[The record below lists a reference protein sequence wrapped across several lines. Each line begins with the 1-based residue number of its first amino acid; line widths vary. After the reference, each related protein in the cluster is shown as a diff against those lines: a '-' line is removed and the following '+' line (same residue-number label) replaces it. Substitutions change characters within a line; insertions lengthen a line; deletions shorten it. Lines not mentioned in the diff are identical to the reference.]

1 MSSDSVD
8 PVSCGDRSVEFFDRQ
23 FQRQIREGETALNPF
38 EEIALPYLRGRVL
51 DFGCGMGNLA
61 IAAARR
67 GCIVT
72 ALDASATAIA
82 HLRQRAELESL
93 AIDAQQSD
101 LRGHRVTEEFDAIVS
116 IGLLMFFDCATAYRC
131 LANLQEQVRGGGV
144 SVVNAL
150 IEGTTYLDMFS
161 PAGHCLFPRAEL
173 ERRFAGWDIVH
184 SGQRDF
190 PVAPDKVK
198 SFATVIAQKPVAT
211 LNPAS
216 RGTNI

>member
-1 MSSDSVD
+1 MSSDRIGTT
-8 PVSCGDRSVEFFDRQ
+8 SCGDQSVEFFDRQ
-23 FQRQIREGETALNPF
+23 FQRQIREGETALNPL
-38 EEIALPYLRGRVL
+38 EEVALPHLHGHVL

-61 IAAARR
+61 VAAARR

-82 HLRQRAELESL
+82 HLRQRAGQELL
-93 AIDAQQSD
+93 AIDAKQAD

-131 LANLQEQVRGGGV
+131 LENLQAQVRGGGV
-144 SVVNAL
+144 AVVNAL

-173 ERRFAGWDIVH
+173 EQRFVGWEIVH
-184 SGQRDF
+184 SCQRDF
-190 PVAPDKVK
+190 PVAPDKLK
-198 SFATVIAQKPVAT
+198 SFATVIARKPVT
-211 LNPAS
+211 PLNPA
-216 RGTNI
+216 